1 MFKNYIKTA
10 IRNIWRDKISSMI
23 NIFGLAIGIASFIL
37 IFLYVYDEVKY
48 DKYNKK
54 TENIYRLLVKAP
66 NTGNIYAIQ
75 PGVMYDFLS
84 NSIPEIEATT
94 RISHRDGNVSYNDK
108 VFFEK
113 NFLMADP
120 AIFQIFSWNL
130 KSGNPQTVLNEPHS
144 IVLSESMAEKYFGDD
159 NPVGKILTYN
169 NEYDFT
175 VTGIMEDIPLQSHLR
190 PDFVASIQSL
200 KTLNP
205 SALSE
210 WLNSS
215 VNYYFLVSG
224 TANIEDVEG
233 KIQKSIIKNGNSDFE
248 GLKYILQPLDEIH
261 LYSGNIKWDDSIR
274 GNIVYVRG
282 FLLIA
287 VLILLIACFNYINLS
302 TAGSFARAKE
312 IGIRKV
318 VGADRHRLMGQ
329 FLGES
334 VITVLFAFIIAIAMV
349 EVLGDSFSTL
359 TGKDL
364 SLHALPFLHMVIL
377 FSAIILIIA
386 FVAGS
391 YPAFILSK
399 FKPVSV
405 LKGSKNI
412 NGLSSNKKTLFN
424 LRYILTVFQFTITTA
439 LIVSSVIIYKQLNL
453 IRDKNMGFD
462 KDNLVVIENPWDS
475 LMTQRYKTYKN
486 RLSQNPDI
494 VMVSAAYNVPPG
506 EINNYSRVR
515 PPEMTEEEGGTLGL
529 VAVDYNYFKTIGAK
543 IIKGRDFSEKNA
555 SDANNTCILNEAAV
569 KKLKLENPVGQRLSH
584 FYDTIVR
591 TVVGV
596 VGDIHYRSLH
606 EPVKPMVFFV
616 SENEYPMFSP
626 NIIIRLNSKNKQET
640 MAFLQDEFKKLAPK
654 WTVNYYFVDE
664 KFNSLYRSEEN
675 AGKIITLFT
684 LLAIFV
690 SSFGLFGL
698 VLFITASKTKEIGIR
713 KVLGASIATIRKEL
727 MHDFVVLI
735 IIAYAIAFPVSYYV
749 MDRWLE
755 NFTVTVSINYL
766 VFLIAAV
773 ITFVIAYLT
782 VIYIVHKA
790 ATTNPAEAIKYE

>member
-1 MFKNYIKTA
+1 MFRNYIKTA
-10 IRNIWRDKISSMI
+10 IRNIWRDRISSMI

-37 IFLYVYDEVKY
+37 IFLYVYDEIKY
-48 DKYNKK
+48 DKYN
-54 TENIYRLLVKAP
+54 ENIDNVYRLLAKTP
-66 NTGNIYAIQ
+66 NTGKVYAIQ

-84 NSIPEIEATT
+84 NSIPEIEATA
-94 RISHRDGNVSYNDK
+94 RISHRTGTVSYDDK

-113 NFLMADP
+113 NFLMADSSL
-120 AIFQIFSWNL
+120 FQMFSWHL
-130 KSGNPQTVLNEPHS
+130 KSGNPKTVLSGPHS
-144 IVLSESMAEKYFGDD
+144 VVLSESMAEKYFGKDD
-159 NPVGKILTYN
+159 PVGKILTYN

-175 VTGIMEDIPLQSHLR
+175 VTGVMEDIPLQSHLR

-200 KTLNP
+200 KILNP
-205 SALSE
+205 SALNR
-210 WLNSS
+210 WQNSS
-215 VNYYFLVSG
+215 VNYYFLIPG
-224 TANIEDVEG
+224 NANIEDVES
-233 KIQKSIIKNGNSDFE
+233 KILKSIVKNGSSDFE

-261 LYSGNIKWDDSIR
+261 LYSSSIKWDDSIR
-274 GNIVYVRG
+274 GNIIYVRG

-287 VLILLIACFNYINLS
+287 ILILLIACFNYINLS

-318 VGADRHRLMGQ
+318 VGADRQKLMGQ

-349 EVLGDSFSTL
+349 EVLGDSFSIL

-364 SLHALPFLHMVIL
+364 SFHTLPLMQMVIL

-386 FVAGS
+386 LVAGS
-391 YPAFILSK
+391 YPAFVLSK
-399 FKPVSV
+399 FRPVSV

-412 NGLSSNKKTLFN
+412 NGLRSNKRSLFN
-424 LRYILTVFQFTITTA
+424 LRYLLTVFQFTITAA

-453 IRDKNMGFD
+453 IKDKDMGFD

-475 LMTQRYKTYKN
+475 VMTQRYKAYKSV
-486 RLSQNPDI
+486 LSQNPDI
-494 VMVSAAYNVPPG
+494 VMVSAAYNIPPG
-506 EINNYSRVR
+506 KINNYARVR
-515 PPEMTEEEGGTLGL
+515 PPETPEEESGSLGL

-543 IIKGRDFSEKNA
+543 IIDGRDFSEKNS

-569 KKLKLENPVGQRLSH
+569 KSLNLENPVGQRLSH

-616 SENEYPMFSP
+616 SEKEYPMFSP
-626 NIIIRLNSKNKQET
+626 NIVVRLGSKNKQET

-654 WTVNYYFVDE
+654 WTVNYYFVDQ
-664 KFNSLYRSEEN
+664 KFNSLYRTEEN

-713 KVLGASIATIRKEL
+713 KVLGASIMTIRKEL
-727 MHDFVVLI
+727 MRDFVVLI
-735 IIAYAIAFPVSYYV
+735 VIAYAIAFPVSYFV

-755 NFTVTVSINYL
+755 NFTATVSINYW
-766 VFLIAAV
+766 VFLIAAS
-773 ITFVIAYLT
+773 ITFIIAYLT

-790 ATTNPAEAIKYE
+790 ATTNPVVAIKYE